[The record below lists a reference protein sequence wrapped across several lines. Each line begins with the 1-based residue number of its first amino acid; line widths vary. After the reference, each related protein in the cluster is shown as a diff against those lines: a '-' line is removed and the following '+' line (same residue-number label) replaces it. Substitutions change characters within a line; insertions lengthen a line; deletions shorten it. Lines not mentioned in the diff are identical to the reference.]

1 MVGGLLHLYFIS
13 VFIYTFIKKVNI
25 REETRWLHH
34 GEVASVIISFGHK
47 TYKRPS
53 PKTTHIPL
61 NLGGYFI
68 SGFWCTS
75 SNNRGSLKRISHFS
89 K

>member
-1 MVGGLLHLYFIS
+1 M
-13 VFIYTFIKKVNI
+13 
-25 REETRWLHH
+25 REEKRWLRH